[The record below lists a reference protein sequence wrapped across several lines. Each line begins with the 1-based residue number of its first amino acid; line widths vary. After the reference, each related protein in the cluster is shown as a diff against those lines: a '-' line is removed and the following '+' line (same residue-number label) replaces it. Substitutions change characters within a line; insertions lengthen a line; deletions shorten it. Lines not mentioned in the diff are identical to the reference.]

1 MKHAKLSPSAAE
13 KWTNCPGM
21 PTLAAKV
28 DYQVGLP
35 AAVGTLIHNMT
46 EQLLKGF
53 LVDVTLEDYWLGKKE
68 YVEDFEI
75 EVDQDMIDC
84 ANVYVNYIQERA
96 RVLGGKLLIEERVFM
111 DEISPDIWG
120 TADAIIIGE
129 KALEIVDLKS
139 GKWAVDAHDNGQ
151 LKIYALGAL
160 SRYSSRYKD
169 EDIEVI
175 MTIVQPRGWHKDGI
189 IRSSST
195 TATNLVNWGFEVLK
209 PAAEACFEE
218 NPQFNPSKETCK
230 FCNAKDHCDAYKNT
244 LGEKND

>member
-75 EVDQDMIDC
+75 D
-84 ANVYVNYIQERA
+84 R
-96 RVLGGKLLIEERVFM
+96 
-111 DEISPDIWG
+111 
-120 TADAIIIGE
+120 
-129 KALEIVDLKS
+129 KS
-139 GKWAVDAHDNGQ
+139 TRLN
-151 LKIYALGAL
+151 
-160 SRYSSRYKD
+160 SSH
-169 EDIEVI
+169 
-175 MTIVQPRGWHKDGI
+175 P
-189 IRSSST
+189 
-195 TATNLVNWGFEVLK
+195 
-209 PAAEACFEE
+209 
-218 NPQFNPSKETCK
+218 
-230 FCNAKDHCDAYKNT
+230 
-244 LGEKND
+244 